1 MISKYFSKISS
12 ANNYKNIIITVPNA
26 FFSLA
31 KVLQAKLAGQTYEF
45 KLGYF

>member
-12 ANNYKNIIITVPNA
+12 ANNYRIIIIITVPNA

-31 KVLQAKLAGQTYEF
+31 KVLQAKLVGQNS
-45 KLGYF
+45 

>member
-12 ANNYKNIIITVPNA
+12 ANNSKTIIITVPNA

-31 KVLQAKLAGQTYEF
+31 KVLQAKFVGQNF
-45 KLGYF
+45 LC

>member
-12 ANNYKNIIITVPNA
+12 ANNYKIIIITVPNA

-31 KVLQAKLAGQTYEF
+31 KVLQAKLVGQNF
-45 KLGYF
+45 LC